1 MVESRPY
8 TGWGFKS
15 RVVQAVI
22 NLCAGAVV
30 LYVFLYIFYRAGVAL
45 WFLGALAISC
55 ILFGLVLPF
64 DREYSYRGHNFALH
78 HVPEVGVIAFGGSFV
93 GAYFHDW
100 AALFLVAP
108 VFLFFYEI
116 MYIAVK
122 MSKRQATWKQL
133 ATFTLFFTVILA
145 LGLVLGIAYSS

>member
-1 MVESRPY
+1 M
-8 TGWGFKS
+8 
-15 RVVQAVI
+15 
-22 NLCAGAVV
+22 
-30 LYVFLYIFYRAGVAL
+30 
-45 WFLGALAISC
+45 
-55 ILFGLVLPF
+55 
-64 DREYSYRGHNFALH
+64 
-78 HVPEVGVIAFGGSFV
+78 GVIAFGGSFV

-145 LGLVLGIAYSS
+145 LGLVLGVAYPS